1 MQFHDAMPG
10 APAVRVQVDGPLAPF
25 AGAFWEVLAGRGYS
39 CRSAGELLRLISKLS
54 GWMASRGLAA
64 EDLTAAVVEE
74 SVRRRADG
82 CLRWVT
88 SRALWQVLAC
98 LQVTPPETV
107 SGMPVTGLL
116 ARYRDYLLAERDLAA
131 STTDRYLRLAAAFLT
146 WLPDGE
152 EGVAGLDAG
161 QLVAYVMDE
170 CPRGGAPGPS

>member
-1 MQFHDAMPG
+1 M
-10 APAVRVQVDGPLAPF
+10 DGKP
-25 AGAFWEVLAGRGYS
+25 
-39 CRSAGELLRLISKLS
+39 
-54 GWMASRGLAA
+54 GLAA

-152 EGVAGLDAG
+152 EGMAGLDAG

-170 CPRGGAPGPS
+170 CPRGGGARAKLIVTALRSLLRFLHADGHARLSPAGPVTPR